1 MIIIYEFII
10 PKNKN
15 ERHNY
20 LTVINPDYYNMS
32 IYSSSSYQW
41 PKSESSYTTYI
52 IVGAVLIFII
62 LFILIRLICKTIIN
76 IRIKKVVS
84 SNPLC
89 ENADP

>member
-10 PKNKN
+10 PKNKS
-15 ERHNY
+15 EYYNY